1 MSLQQIYP
9 TYSFQYIQNK
19 LVELSRQ
26 KLNYADLPEQVQA
39 DWTETDITS
48 YAYIKNKPTITS
60 SPLTTKGDLY
70 THNGSVDTRLP
81 IGLDT
86 QMLVADSST
95 ATGLK
100 WTAQPAATPTGYYG
114 AWQDNNTQSA
124 PASNVGVAMIFRTI
138 DLANG
143 VSVVTNGTNL
153 TRITFA
159 NTGIYNLQ
167 FSSQFQNTSTSD
179 EDVTIWLRLNGSD
192 VAGSSGYISVPSKH
206 GGVNGHTITSWNY
219 LLSVVAGQYYELIWS
234 TTNHTAI
241 TMEYY
246 PAGSPPPSTASVILT
261 VTQQSGIMAG
271 TGITALNSLTGSAQ
285 TLVNGTTGTDFNIA
299 SSGTIHTFNLPTASA
314 TNRGALS
321 STDWTTFNNKQTALG
336 YTPVPDTR
344 TLTINGTTY
353 DLSADRSW
361 TISAGMTNPMTTA
374 GDIIYGGAS
383 GTPTRLPIGT
393 SGYIL
398 QAGASAPSW
407 FNLFGTA
414 NTFTATQT
422 ISSSVSGG
430 SFSALVLKNTSASTS
445 QFVQIELQTGT
456 GFYGGLKGFNDGNA
470 GNTGQVLTLYSSKGL
485 VFNTLGRSGAAVANT
500 DPDMVWI
507 TSNSV
512 SSMAL
517 FSNTASPYARLQLY
531 TANAGTSYTEIS
543 FNGAGNIT
551 RIKGVTGGSANA
563 GYGLLGHATTDIMR
577 WDVNGVYIGGTTAPT
592 ANLHIIGSTTAK
604 SSLRIASGTAP
615 TAPNDGDIWYDGTNI
630 KIRVGST
637 TKTFTIV

>member
-1 MSLQQIYP
+1 MSLQKVYP
-9 TYSFQYIQNK
+9 VYSFQYIQNK

-48 YAYIKNKPTITS
+48 YAYIKNKPTI
-60 SPLTTKGDLY
+60 PAVIGDVV
-70 THNGSVDTRLP
+70 GPASSVDGDVVLFDGTTGKLIKDSGVLFTDVMLKSVYDTDNSGVVDKAEGITILGRNSTGATLYKGSIVYISGSTGNRP
-81 IGLDT
+81 NFTLSKANAESTSAGTFGMILADIPNNTDGYVMCAGFVDNLDT
-86 QMLVADSST
+86 RTTASHPITAVTLADGDKLYLDPNN
-95 ATGLK
+95 A
-100 WTAQPAATPTGYYG
+100 GYVT
-114 AWQDNNTQSA
+114 NVKPSA
-124 PASNVGVAMIFRTI
+124 PNHLVYIGVVTRT
-138 DLANG
+138 
-143 VSVVTNGTNL
+143 SPTNGTIVLRIQNGYELDELHDVAIATPVNNDIL
-153 TRITFA
+153 T
-159 NTGIYNLQ
+159 YE
-167 FSSQFQNTSTSD
+167 SSTSLWKNK
-179 EDVTIWLRLNGSD
+179 T
-192 VAGSSGYISVPSKH
+192 VA
-206 GGVNGHTITSWNY
+206 
-219 LLSVVAGQYYELIWS
+219 
-234 TTNHTAI
+234 
-241 TMEYY
+241 
-246 PAGSPPPSTASVILT
+246 
-261 VTQQSGIMAG
+261 
-271 TGITALNSLTGSAQ
+271 
-285 TLVNGTTGTDFNIA
+285 
-299 SSGTIHTFNLPTASA
+299 
-314 TNRGALS
+314 
-321 STDWTTFNNKQTALG
+321 TALG
-336 YTPVPDTR
+336 YTPVPSTR
-344 TLTINGTTY
+344 TLTINGTAY

-531 TANAGTSYTEIS
+531 TANAGNSYTEIS

-615 TAPNDGDIWYDGTNI
+615 TTPNDGDIWYDGTNI